1 MARLTEQVAALATA
15 QGQTEA
21 RIAELAA
28 ARARTEA
35 QLASLTKTV
44 PRLSDEVGTLKG
56 DVLELCYRVR
66 GIPSIGRILR
76 RPHVL
81 SADEVY
87 ELLDNA
93 VDHGLLSLE
102 ERDQLAEADLIVS
115 GRDHKTGTE
124 VSVVMEVSW
133 GVGLGDVRRAAY
145 RAAVL
150 AKIGTPPV
158 PAVAGRD
165 ISHQAREQAVRQGVW
180 QRIDATVVPPVS

>member
-76 RPHVL
+76 RLHVL

-93 VDHGLLSLE
+93 VDHGLLSSE